1 MWHGSGQQGGQD
13 DLADTAAPGN
23 IHWEVLRALDE
34 GYCRIQLI
42 VDDAGQPVDYRFL
55 EVNPAFTRQT
65 GLTDVVGRTAR
76 ELVPGLDGFWFE
88 TYGRVACT
96 GEPVRM
102 DQEAPAMGR
111 WFSVYAFRLGA
122 PQERQVGVLF
132 SDITRRR
139 AAEAELRRSEQRFR
153 QAQEAGR
160 VGVWEWNVDTGHTYW
175 SDTMW
180 AIYGH
185 EPTAEADPEDL
196 FRSAVL
202 PEDLPGLDAELQHCL
217 SGRTPEFQSV
227 FRIQRPD
234 GSLRWIEARAQP
246 TWREGRP
253 RFLSGVNLDV
263 TERVQATSRLLA
275 SEERFR
281 TMADGL
287 PLIVWVHDA
296 RGALRFVNATYCE
309 FFGVTSEQ
317 VTGSGWMPLVHKD
330 DAAAYAAEFLCCVRE
345 RRAFHATVR
354 VRDALGRWRHI
365 ESWARPQFASD
376 GEFLGHVGTSA
387 DITERIQAEEAAR
400 RSALLVR
407 EAAEAADAERVTLRT
422 IMQTMTEALAMFD
435 ADGRVI
441 AANPAFA
448 RMHGVSPDAVVGMDL
463 ADFEQAY
470 CVRHADGRPFAVEDW
485 PIVRALHGETVHNL
499 EMHVRHPG
507 ADKDWV
513 ALYSAAPVL
522 DAQGRARAAVITI
535 ADITEMKR
543 AEQELLPNRELLLSI
558 LDNAEAAIY
567 AKDAQGRF
575 LLSNRHHAALLGRP
589 AHEVIGKTD
598 ADFVAD
604 SATLALCRAQDQAV
618 LAHSRAMEFEDTVQ
632 GADGPRAYASI
643 KFPLRDAGGRVY
655 GVCTLST
662 DVTERRRAAEAYREK
677 AEELERLMQVT
688 PVGIWVSYDPQCR
701 RVNGNRMANAIF
713 EAEAHENLSESR
725 PKEAGTPRRR
735 FFAAD
740 GRELLPNDLPM
751 QQAVARDEDVHD
763 QEITVLLPSGRRTLL
778 CSATPLRDAAHQVRG
793 CLCTGLDITDR
804 VAVEHALRESE
815 SKLRALADNM
825 AQLAWMADEQ
835 GMAFWFNLQWFDF
848 SGLTPLAANGEG
860 WLHLV
865 HPDHRQRVAQGIRRH
880 AAEGRIWEDSFPLLR
895 CDDEYRW
902 MLSRATPIRDA
913 DGRVYRWF
921 GTHTDITAQR
931 AAEEALKEADRR
943 KDDFLAM
950 LAHELRNPLAPVRN
964 AVELIR
970 RSGNAPATVERAR
983 DMIERQVSHMTR
995 LIDDLLDVSRIA
1007 KGKIQLR
1014 MDRCDLAE
1022 LMRQTAQ
1029 DLRPSVEGAGI
1040 ELAVTVPDAPLWVHG
1055 DRTRLAQ
1062 MVGNLLHNAIKF
1074 TDAGGCVE
1082 LRLHADAATGRARLV
1097 VEDSGIGMEP
1107 DFMRQLFQPF
1117 TQADRSIDR
1126 SRGGLGLG
1134 LALVKG
1140 LAELHGGEV
1149 QVHSSGAGR
1158 GSRFTISLPLDRSQP
1173 AVPPPPPADAPAA
1186 SPAPSS
1192 RRILVI
1198 EDNADVAESLE
1209 ALLSLCGHQVSVAP
1223 DGRVGIAQAL
1233 QAPPDVVLCDLG
1245 LPGGLDGYA
1254 VARELRRLLGGRIAR
1269 LVALS
1274 GYGTAEDQRLAH
1286 EAGFD
1291 LHLTK
1296 PVDYSALETLIAEL
1310 PQMAREGA

>member
-1 MWHGSGQQGGQD
+1 MWHGSGQHGGQD
-13 DLADTAAPGN
+13 QAAGTADGV
-23 IHWEVLRALDE
+23 HREVLDAIDE
-34 GYCRIQLI
+34 GYCRIQILL
-42 VDDAGQPVDYRFL
+42 DDAGQAVDYRFL
-55 EVNPAFTRQT
+55 DVNPAFTRQS
-65 GLTDVVGRTAR
+65 GLTDVIGRTAR
-76 ELVPGLDGFWFE
+76 ELVPGLDRFWFD
-88 TYGRVACT
+88 TYGRVAQT
-96 GEPVRM
+96 GEPVRIE
-102 DQEAPAMGR
+102 QEAAAMGR

-122 PQERQVGVLF
+122 PQDRQVGLLF
-132 SDITRRR
+132 SDITGRR

-153 QAQEAGR
+153 QAQEAGQ
-160 VGVWEWNVDTGHTYW
+160 VGVWEWDIDAGHTYW

-180 AIYGH
+180 SIYGR
-185 EPTAEADPEDL
+185 EPDPAAEPEAI
-196 FRSAVL
+196 FQAAVL
-202 PEDLPGLDAELQHCL
+202 PEDLPGMQAELQRCL
-217 SGRTPEFQSV
+217 SARTPQLQCV

-246 TWREGRP
+246 TWRDGRP

-263 TERVQATSRLLA
+263 TERVQATSRLLE

-309 FFGVTSEQ
+309 FFGVTAEQ
-317 VTGSGWMPLVHKD
+317 VTGSGWMPLVHED
-330 DAAAYAAEFLCCVRE
+330 DAAAYAADFLCCVRE
-345 RRAFHATVR
+345 QRAFHATVR

-387 DITERIQAEEAAR
+387 DITERIEAE
-400 RSALLVR
+400 
-407 EAAEAADAERVTLRT
+407 AERVTLRT
-422 IMQTMTEALAMFD
+422 IMHTMTEALAMFD

-448 RMHGVSPDAVVGMDL
+448 RMHGVVPDAVIGMDL
-463 ADFEQAY
+463 SDFGQAY
-470 CVRHADGRPFAVEDW
+470 RSLHPDGRPFAVDEW

-499 EMHVRHPG
+499 EMHVRHPDAG
-507 ADKDWV
+507 RDWV

-522 DAQGRARAAVITI
+522 DGQGRARAAVITI
-535 ADITEMKR
+535 ADVTDMKR
-543 AEQELLPNRELLLSI
+543 AEQELLHNRELLLSI
-558 LDNAEAAIY
+558 LDNAEAAIS

-575 LLSNRHHAALLGRP
+575 LLSNRHHAALLGRQ
-589 AHEVIGKTD
+589 AQDVIGKTD

-604 SATLALCRAQDQAV
+604 GAALALYRAQDQAV

-632 GADGPRAYASI
+632 GPGGPRAYASI
-643 KFPLRDAGGRVY
+643 KFPLRDAQGRVY
-655 GVCTLST
+655 GVCALST
-662 DVTERRRAAEAYREK
+662 DVTERRRTAEAYRQK

-688 PVGIWVSYDPQCR
+688 PVGIWVSYDPQCQQ
-701 RVNGNRMANAIF
+701 VSGNRMANAMF
-713 EAEAHENLSESR
+713 EVETDENLSENPPAR
-725 PKEAGTPRRR
+725 PSAADRPRRR
-735 FFAAD
+735 YFSAD
-740 GRELLPNDLPM
+740 GRELQPHELPM
-751 QQAVARDEDVHD
+751 QQAVARAVDVRD
-763 QEITVLLPSGRRTLL
+763 QEITVLLPSGRRRTLL

-804 VAVEHALRESE
+804 VAVEQALRESE

-835 GMAFWFNLQWFDF
+835 GMAFWFNRQWFDF
-848 SGLTPLAANGEG
+848 SGLTPLAANGDG

-895 CDDEYRW
+895 RDDEYRW

-921 GTHTDITAQR
+921 GTHTDITEQR

-964 AVELIR
+964 AVEIIR
-970 RSGNAPATVERAR
+970 RSGNAPAMVERAR
-983 DMIERQVSHMTR
+983 DMIERQVTHMAR

-1014 MDRCDLAE
+1014 MERCDLAE
-1022 LMRQTAQ
+1022 LVRQTAQ
-1029 DLRPSVEGAGI
+1029 DLRPSLEAAGI
-1040 ELAVTVPDAPLWVHG
+1040 ELGVSVPDGAVWVHG

-1062 MVGNLLHNAIKF
+1062 MAGNLLHNAIKF
-1074 TDAGGCVE
+1074 TDSGGCVA
-1082 LRLHADAATGRARLV
+1082 LRLHAEAHGGQARLV
-1097 VEDSGIGMEP
+1097 VEDSGIGMEA
-1107 DFMRQLFQPF
+1107 DFMHRLFQPF

-1149 QVHSSGAGR
+1149 QVHSDGPGR
-1158 GSRFTISLPLDRSQP
+1158 GSRFTVTVPLDASAP
-1173 AVPPPPPADAPAA
+1173 AVAEPLPGDAPGTAA
-1186 SPAPSS
+1186 APRG

-1198 EDNADVAESLE
+1198 EDNPDVAESLE
-1209 ALLSLCGHQVSVAP
+1209 ALLSLCGHQVRVAH
-1223 DGRVGIAQAL
+1223 DGRGGIAHAL

-1245 LPGGLDGYA
+1245 LPGGMDGYA
-1254 VARELRRLLGGRIAR
+1254 VARELRRVLGGRIAR
-1269 LVALS
+1269 LIALS
-1274 GYGTAEDQRLAH
+1274 GYGTAEDQRLAR

-1291 LHLTK
+1291 MHLTK
-1296 PVDYSALETLIAEL
+1296 PVDYGALETLIAES
-1310 PQMAREGA
+1310 PAGG

>member
-1 MWHGSGQQGGQD
+1 MWHGSGQHGGQD
-13 DLADTAAPGN
+13 QAAGTADGV
-23 IHWEVLRALDE
+23 HREVLDAIDE
-34 GYCRIQLI
+34 GYCRIQILL
-42 VDDAGQPVDYRFL
+42 DDAGQAVDYRFL
-55 EVNPAFTRQT
+55 DVNPAFTRQS
-65 GLTDVVGRTAR
+65 GLTDVIGRTAR
-76 ELVPGLDGFWFE
+76 ELVPGLDRFWFD
-88 TYGRVACT
+88 TYGRVAQT
-96 GEPVRM
+96 GEPVRIE
-102 DQEAPAMGR
+102 QEAAAMGR

-122 PQERQVGVLF
+122 PQDRQVGLLF
-132 SDITRRR
+132 SDITGRR

-153 QAQEAGR
+153 QAQEAGQ
-160 VGVWEWNVDTGHTYW
+160 VGVWEWDIDAGRTYW

-180 AIYGH
+180 SIYGR
-185 EPTAEADPEDL
+185 EPDPAAEPEAI
-196 FRSAVL
+196 FQAAVL
-202 PEDLPGLDAELQHCL
+202 PDDLPGMQAELQRCL
-217 SGRTPEFQSV
+217 SGRTPQLQCV

-246 TWREGRP
+246 TWRDGRP

-263 TERVQATSRLLA
+263 TERVQATSRLLE

-296 RGALRFVNATYCE
+296 HGALRFVNATYCE
-309 FFGVTSEQ
+309 FFGITPEQ
-317 VTGSGWMPLVHKD
+317 VTGSGWVPLVHED
-330 DAAAYAAEFLCCVRE
+330 DAAAYAADFLCCVRE
-345 RRAFHATVR
+345 RRAFHAIVR
-354 VRDALGRWRHI
+354 VRDGLGRWRHI
-365 ESWARPQFASD
+365 ESWARPQFAAN

-400 RSALLVR
+400 RSAQLMR
-407 EAAEAADAERVTLRT
+407 EAADAAEAERVTLRT

-463 ADFEQAY
+463 ADFDQAY
-470 CVRHADGRPFAVEDW
+470 RSLHADGRPFAVEDW

-499 EMHVRHPG
+499 EMHVRHPQAG
-507 ADKDWV
+507 KDWM

-535 ADITEMKR
+535 ADVTEMKR
-543 AEQELLPNRELLLSI
+543 AEQELLHNRELLLSI

-575 LLSNRHHAALLGRP
+575 LLSNRHHATLLGRS
-589 AHEVIGKTD
+589 AQDVIGKTD
-598 ADFVAD
+598 ADFVSD
-604 SATLALCRAQDQAV
+604 SALLQLYRAQDQAV
-618 LAHSRAMEFEDTVQ
+618 LAHAKAMEFEDTVQ
-632 GADGPRAYASI
+632 GLDGPRAYASI
-643 KFPLRDAGGRVY
+643 KFPLRDGGGRIY
-655 GVCTLST
+655 GVCALST
-662 DVTERRRAAEAYREK
+662 DVTERRRTAEAYREK

-688 PVGIWVSYDPQCR
+688 PVGIWVCYDPQCR
-701 RVNGNRMANAIF
+701 HVSGNRMANAIF
-713 EAEAHENLSESR
+713 EADEHENLSESGA
-725 PKEAGTPRRR
+725 PHAGQPRRR

-740 GRELLPNDLPM
+740 GRELFPQDLPM
-751 QQAVARDEDVHD
+751 QQAVARGEDVRD
-763 QEITVLLPSGRRTLL
+763 QEITVLLPSGRRRTLL

-835 GMAFWFNLQWFDF
+835 GLAFWFNQQWFDF
-848 SGLTPLAANGEG
+848 SGLTPLAANGDG

-865 HPDHRQRVAQGIRRH
+865 HPDHRQRVALGIRRH

-895 CDDEYRW
+895 RDDEYRW

-921 GTHTDITAQR
+921 GTHTDITEQR

-964 AVELIR
+964 AVEIIR

-983 DMIERQVSHMTR
+983 DMIERQVTHMAR

-1014 MDRCDLAE
+1014 MARCDLAE
-1022 LMRQTAQ
+1022 LARQTAL
-1029 DLRPSVEGAGI
+1029 DLRPSLEAAGI
-1040 ELAVTVPDAPLWVHG
+1040 ELALSVADAPVWVHG

-1074 TDAGGCVE
+1074 TDAGGCVG
-1082 LRLHADAATGRARLV
+1082 LRLHADAAGGRVRLV

-1107 DFMRQLFQPF
+1107 DFMRRLFEPF

-1149 QVHSSGAGR
+1149 QVHSEGPGR
-1158 GSRFTISLPLDRSQP
+1158 GSRFTISLPLDASVP
-1173 AVPPPPPADAPAA
+1173 AAREPLPTDVPPAAPAA
-1186 SPAPSS
+1186 CS

-1209 ALLSLCGHQVSVAP
+1209 ALLSLCGHQVRVAA
-1223 DGRVGIAQAL
+1223 DGRIGIARAL
-1233 QAPPDVVLCDLG
+1233 EAPPDVVLCDVG
-1245 LPGGLDGYA
+1245 LPGGMDGYA
-1254 VARELRRLLGGRIAR
+1254 VARELRRLLGRRIAR
-1269 LVALS
+1269 MIALS
-1274 GYGTAEDQRLAH
+1274 GYGTAEDQRLAR

-1296 PVDYSALETLIAEL
+1296 PVDYGALETLIAES
-1310 PQMAREGA
+1310 PQAAPQGA